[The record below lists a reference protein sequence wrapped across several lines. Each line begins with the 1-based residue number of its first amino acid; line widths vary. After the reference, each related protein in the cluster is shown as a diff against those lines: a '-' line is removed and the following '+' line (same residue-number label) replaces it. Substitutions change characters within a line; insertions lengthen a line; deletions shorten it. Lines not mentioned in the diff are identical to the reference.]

1 MNCLLFKKLLNH
13 HDHNFTFTRISRYFT
28 ELPVWSFS
36 SCCLFH
42 SFLPAL
48 TSNTVTEC
56 LSDSSK
62 RSCFTVKEGPSRPFY
77 LVLEIWWFHQPE
89 EEFRFSKFRRILHC
103 GSVQDSHTDSITA
116 NLKTT
121 ATTTKNPKMKLIYLN
136 SIYIEYFLHHDYRMA
151 VYPGN
156 LSITDR
162 NIWFLFSF
170 FFFFLF

>member
-1 MNCLLFKKLLNH
+1 MITTSLLPESADISLNFLF
-13 HDHNFTFTRISRYFT
+13 DLSAPVACFT
-28 ELPVWSFS
+28 P
-36 SCCLFH
+36 
-42 SFLPAL
+42 SFLLWPPTL
-48 TSNTVTEC
+48 SLSVYQIQVSGGLFNTS
-56 LSDSSK
+56 

-121 ATTTKNPKMKLIYLN
+121 ATTTKNPKTKLIYLN
-136 SIYIEYFLHHDYRMA
+136 SIYIEYFLHHDYRMV